1 MVLASEYLPTL
12 QIILICCVLAPI
24 HWPWGSVATQPSV
37 VLAIRPFLGW
47 QDGFGC
53 WISVTV
59 LDTLSQIRQPDILS
73 DFTSR
78 ICATLEVQANWKSCR
93 QEHGD
98 FPMLNKEG
106 SSSTVQLSCSE
117 LWLPDLPS
125 RLNSTLQ
132 QGNGSKRFNHLCS
145 HSLDTF
151 WLLLGMQLPQIER
164 SQACIVLNQQHFSV
178 IL

>member
-59 LDTLSQIRQPDILS
+59 LDTLSQIQAAIHIFRLYLSNLCDLGGTSQLEILQVGAW
-73 DFTSR
+73 R
-78 ICATLEVQANWKSCR
+78 
-93 QEHGD
+93 
-98 FPMLNKEG
+98 FPHAEQRRELIH
-106 SSSTVQLSCSE
+106 SSAE
-117 LWLPDLPS
+117 L
-125 RLNSTLQ
+125 Q
-132 QGNGSKRFNHLCS
+132 
-145 HSLDTF
+145 
-151 WLLLGMQLPQIER
+151 
-164 SQACIVLNQQHFSV
+164 
-178 IL
+178 